1 MFTPKEQQPPPPPA
15 DLRPW
20 YYRNW
25 FLIPAFVLG
34 WPIVPETSILWPLWA
49 VLIIKSPWHNGI
61 LSGGLAWAMI
71 MTGGYLLVSRAG
83 SSPGA
88 TAALLLPGVALTVL
102 THVHWSKYKHI
113 LRAAT
118 PAAVEDSTQD
128 SPPHA
133 SGEDPPEPASDDA
146 APRFHPT
153 RGRRRSQRAR
163 GYRSGRQPP
172 PPSS

>member
-1 MFTPKEQQPPPPPA
+1 MFTPKEQQQPPPSE

-34 WPIVPETSILWPLWA
+34 WPVIPETSILWPLWS

-71 MTGGYLLVSRAG
+71 MTGGYVLVSRAG

-102 THVHWSKYKHI
+102 TQVHWSRYKHI

-128 SPPHA
+128 SHPDT
-133 SGEDPPEPASDDA
+133 SREDPPEPTSDEGA

-153 RGRRRSQRAR
+153 RARRRSQKAR
-163 GYRSGRQPP
+163 GYRSGRRP